1 MTGLCRDLVV
11 TLYLCPAPASQ
22 VDAQPQPEMP
32 RTGEKWEGEDMQ
44 LVCHELQ
51 TYVSII
57 ERDVETVDRMNS
69 QSHLIL
75 SGWLI

>member
-1 MTGLCRDLVV
+1 M
-11 TLYLCPAPASQ
+11 Q

-32 RTGEKWEGEDMQ
+32 RTGENWEGEDMQ

-57 ERDVETVDRMNS
+57 EREVETVDRMNS
-69 QSHLIL
+69 QSQAGSSNHNLMMIL
-75 SGWLI
+75 SHVSDFCDLNAIIS